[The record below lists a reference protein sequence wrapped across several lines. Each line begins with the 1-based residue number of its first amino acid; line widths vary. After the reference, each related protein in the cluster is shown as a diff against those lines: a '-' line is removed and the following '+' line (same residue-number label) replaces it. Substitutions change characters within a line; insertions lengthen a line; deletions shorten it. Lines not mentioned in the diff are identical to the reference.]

1 MRSGDPEISG
11 CRFETL
17 ETQREPF
24 LIWAILGAIW
34 QMHSGAME
42 PLCESMRS
50 TAILH
55 SEVRKTH
62 WARISRNEM
71 VAIAQ
76 QKR

>member
-1 MRSGDPEISG
+1 LLRWLASLPAGGFSVAMRSGDPEISG

-17 ETQREPF
+17 EAQREPF

-34 QMHSGAME
+34 QMYSGAME

-55 SEVRKTH
+55 
-62 WARISRNEM
+62 
-71 VAIAQ
+71 
-76 QKR
+76 